1 MTQIL
6 LTYLIVSQI
15 LMFAFLLINEKDIR
29 EGYLTFESKRGDSPT
44 SNWYGFYIFT
54 HILKAP
60 FLAPM
65 ILILILLNG
74 GKLVK

>member
-6 LTYLIVSQI
+6 LTYLIISQI
-15 LMFAFLLINEKDIR
+15 LMFAFLLINEKDVR
-29 EGYLTFESKRGDSPT
+29 QSYLSFEGRRGDSPT
-44 SNWYGFYIFT
+44 SKWYGFYILT

>member
-6 LTYLIVSQI
+6 ITYLIVSQI

-29 EGYLTFESKRGDSPT
+29 EGYLSFEDRRGDIPT
-44 SNWYGFYIFT
+44 SKWYGFYIFT

-65 ILILILLNG
+65 ILVLILLNG

>member
-1 MTQIL
+1 MFIF
-6 LTYLIVSQI
+6 LTLNEDSVRDSYL
-15 LMFAFLLINEKDIR
+15 K
-29 EGYLTFESKRGDSPT
+29 FERRRGDSP
-44 SNWYGFYIFT
+44 SSKWYILYVIT

-65 ILILILLNG
+65 IFILLILNG

>member
-29 EGYLTFESKRGDSPT
+29 EGYLSFENKRGDNPT
-44 SNWYGFYIFT
+44 SKWYGFYIFT
-54 HILKAP
+54 
-60 FLAPM
+60 
-65 ILILILLNG
+65 LIP
-74 GKLVK
+74 KTRY